1 LADISAAGRVV
12 VGGESDKMLD
22 QKMQEKKVYRK
33 DVSDEQLKVV
43 KCIGHETLKCKSA
56 KSENLSKSR
65 HIGDGSSCC

>member
-1 LADISAAGRVV
+1 
-12 VGGESDKMLD
+12 MLD
-22 QKMQEKKVYRK
+22 QKMQKKMEHRK
-33 DVSDEQLKVV
+33 SVTEEQLKVV